1 MGTAVGDYNNDGWLD
16 YYMTN
21 IKFNY
26 FMVNQGPGKPFV
38 NKAKEL
44 GMDFFSISWGAN
56 FADFDH
62 DGDVD
67 LFVANGDLNPN
78 CVPMADFYFENT
90 NGKFQDKALAYG
102 LADYGIGRGSVV
114 FDYDN
119 DGDLDLLVVNQEPVL
134 PGYPVPS
141 VTKLYRNDSA
151 KGNWIKIALQGMQA
165 ESHGIGS
172 KIEVEAGGRKM
183 IREIDGGGS
192 SHISQN
198 SVIAHFGLG
207 NSKNIDS
214 IAVYW
219 TGGNKQTITNVKAN
233 QLITITE
240 IPQHK
245 SYSYTFYLLVGLGLA
260 GFIFII
266 LKRRKKA

>member
-1 MGTAVGDYNNDGWLD
+1 
-16 YYMTN
+16 
-21 IKFNY
+21 
-26 FMVNQGPGKPFV
+26 
-38 NKAKEL
+38 
-44 GMDFFSISWGAN
+44 
-56 FADFDH
+56 
-62 DGDVD
+62 
-67 LFVANGDLNPN
+67 
-78 CVPMADFYFENT
+78 MADFYFENT
-90 NGKFQDKALAYG
+90 GGKFQEKAPAYG

-151 KGNWIKIALQGMQA
+151 KGNWIKIALQGVQA
-165 ESHGIGS
+165 ESRGIGS

-198 SVIAHFGLG
+198 SVIAHFGLS
-207 NSKNIDS
+207 NADKIDT
-214 IAVYW
+214 ITVYW
-219 TGGNKQTITNVKAN
+219 TGGNKQTITNIKAN

-240 IPQHK
+240 IPQVK
-245 SYSYTFYLLVGLGLA
+245 SHNYISYVLIGFGLA
-260 GFIFII
+260 GVIFIV
-266 LKRRKKA
+266 LRRRRRA